1 MRSCQALG
9 KQSNRCQFVVWLG
22 LYIVKERVQCLRPFT
37 QSLPS
42 CRSSLSSLLQHL
54 RWPYDL
60 PLLTPSFSLALP
72 CPALPDCAKTTKPST
87 SFSFHLFMVNTK
99 ALLLLTTSLVHA
111 LQKYF
116 FLSSISSFFL
126 LFS

>member
-1 MRSCQALG
+1 MTYQDATIYMLVFYIYINKKSRCGVKRRSMMRSCQALG

-42 CRSSLSSLLQHL
+42 CRSSLSSLHQHL
-54 RWPYDL
+54 GWPYDL

-72 CPALPDCAKTTKPST
+72 CPARLCQNHKTINLFF
-87 SFSFHLFMVNTK
+87 FSPLHG
-99 ALLLLTTSLVHA
+99 
-111 LQKYF
+111 
-116 FLSSISSFFL
+116 
-126 LFS
+126 